1 MFATVSHQYVERHSG
16 AVVTETPIADGCI
29 QFLYSSL
36 RESAPAMFRAVTSAR
51 MSSLLGF
58 LQYDMVGRS
67 GRNGHKLFK
76 KTGADSSECLQ
87 PVSYYDS
94 YRKIFERQIC
104 YWKNRPM
111 EDDPALVVS
120 PADSRVLL
128 GSFKETST
136 LFIKEK
142 FFNREELLGAEGGW
156 ADRFENG
163 DFAVFRLTPDK
174 YHYNHVPVSGRVAAI
189 YELEGDYHSCNPVA
203 FVSVSSLYSKNRRVV
218 TIIDTDVEGGTG
230 VGLVAMVEVVAM
242 MIGDIVQSYSEN
254 EYDTP
259 KEVTKGM
266 FLKQGCPKSLYR
278 PGSSTDVLIF
288 EPGRI
293 TFAGDLL
300 YNSNRCDVQSRFTTG
315 VGRPFVETDVRV
327 RSTIGRRVFSS

>member
-1 MFATVSHQYVERHSG
+1 MSSTLSHQYVDRHSG
-16 AVVTETPIADGCI
+16 TVITEKPIADSCI

-58 LQYDMVGRS
+58 LQYDIVGRS
-67 GRNGHKLFK
+67 GRNGHALFQ
-76 KTGADSSECLQ
+76 KTGVDSRECLF

-104 YWKNRPM
+104 YWHNRPM
-111 EDDPALVVS
+111 TDDPDVLVS

-128 GSFKETST
+128 GSFKETSV

-142 FFNREELLGAEGGW
+142 YFNRGELLGSDGGW
-156 ADRFENG
+156 ADRFKDG

-174 YHYNHVPVSGRVAAI
+174 YHYNHLPVSGRVAAF
-189 YELEGDYHSCNPVA
+189 YQLEGDYHSCNPVA
-203 FVSVSSLYSKNRRVV
+203 FLHVSSLYSKNRRVV

-230 VGLVAMVEVVAM
+230 VGMVAMVEVVAM
-242 MIGDIVQSYSEN
+242 MIGDIVQVYSEKR
-254 EYDTP
+254 YDAP
-259 KEVTKGM
+259 VDIEEGLFVDK
-266 FLKQGCPKSLYR
+266 GCPKSLFR
-278 PGSSTDVLIF
+278 PGSSTVVLLF

-293 TFAGDLL
+293 AFADDLQF
-300 YNSNRCDVQSRFTTG
+300 NSHRLDVQSRFSIG
-315 VGRPFVETDVRV
+315 VGRPSVETDISVRSSIGSRV
-327 RSTIGRRVFSS
+327 R